1 MRAVY
6 IENLSVEESYHL
18 RDEPFHHLVHVARV
32 DRGEGILLLDGVGLA
47 IECEVMSFNK
57 REIVLK
63 KKHHETKNLTFAIDI
78 ALGMPKKDALDL
90 CLKQMVELGVS
101 NCYLV
106 RSQYSQMKLP
116 EKERI
121 HKQLISALEQSNSP
135 RLTKVVSSNF
145 DEIDYGQYDQVL
157 VLDSQH
163 PSDASKGPVS
173 GRYLLII
180 GPEGGF
186 SPEEFSF
193 FNTLPNLKRL
203 NLPTPIMRTPT
214 ALSCGV
220 GVILQRLMD

>member
-6 IENLSVEESYHL
+6 LENLTIEESYSL
-18 RDEPFHHLVHVARV
+18 RDEPFHHLVHVARIEI
-32 DRGEGILLLDGVGLA
+32 GERLLLLNGAGLE

-57 REIVLK
+57 REIVLETRR
-63 KKHHETKNLTFAIDI
+63 HESKSLAFHLDV

-90 CLKQMVELGVS
+90 CLKQLVELGVS

-106 RSQYSQMKLP
+106 RSQYSQMRLP
-116 EKERI
+116 ERERMQ
-121 HKQLISALEQSNSP
+121 KLLISALEQSNSP
-135 RLTKVVSSNF
+135 QLTKIVSSNF
-145 DEIDYGQYDQVL
+145 DEIDYSQYDQVV
-157 VLDSQH
+157 VLDSQYRP
-163 PSDASKGPVS
+163 PSPRGGA

-186 SPEEFSF
+186 SAEEFEF
-193 FNTLPNLKRL
+193 FNTLPNLTRL